1 MDFYKKVLDS
11 MDRVSDSNERLAEYL
26 DGVLNAKGLESFVSV
41 TPHKDGYRLQIA
53 GKYSPL
59 YVDVYLDG
67 EDLVLGGSKIGNMT
81 ASNIKEMATFLGI
94 PEKEVGEK
102 ANRFAS
108 VIRYLI
114 AHNHRP
120 VDELGE
126 VTDSARVK
134 DDEDVSG
141 EVAEKVE
148 EVFADFAAQAPEDR
162 GVRHIDLV
170 AYGTPITLRF
180 QTAEKNKDRLDVY
193 AAVDGDVDDEASR
206 QYVGSDSLNN
216 KGRAVVKAL
225 MSGVLA
231 DLAGKA
237 AVKEAGEEKKAAE
250 EAGAFDAD
258 VLYEKIK
265 EMHEDLQNIPAG
277 AKQEIMAEVE
287 NADHEVKLMFTP
299 GEAEGSVAFI
309 VDVDGK
315 PNQIGEYPISN
326 KMLPYFAVSDLL
338 RQADKILGISVAD
351 SCGEIKDDEA
361 KGKDALGVEADIMRM
376 MEDFR
381 TGSKDARVLEYDNL
395 EGHNVRLTVIPSKD
409 GKRMTV
415 YATIDGG
422 VPAFIAE
429 QLIDAPLASAKVL
442 NSLYDKI
449 LPVGDSARVKDDE
462 HAAQESA
469 LEPLSDAVN
478 AMRADR
484 SIKTKVANVD
494 YLGSDVSFIL
504 TRKVDKDKG
513 LVHVYVR
520 NGKGAPMTFVA
531 SYDLDGVGVADRMF
545 HAGLKELGIEDACN
559 KKKGSV
565 NDGVSYEVEDM
576 DRLRAAV
583 GDTYVLEEFLRWESD
598 DDVNAFIRDLSRTVF
613 GGAEEIEDSKC
624 KNAVSDAGACSIE
637 CIQGRVGRILAGE
650 AAGPNRR
657 SSYAVRSFGKD
668 KTLASVTIKGAMNGD
683 EVTGLDVSYIY
694 TTPLFSVVVDEHYDI
709 PAGDAPEKEL
719 GEKIDTRMDELG
731 EIAVDLYEGK
741 IDEAKARELIGSPVE
756 IDRDVVPSS
765 INMVRDAVAS
775 SPEEVEI
782 RVKSVI
788 SEGNTGRAFISRVY
802 GGDILGKA
810 ILKAVKAHKPG
821 YDKGVE
827 VTFSFSTPSMD
838 VSKVE
843 YFDIPETEKPHVD
856 LGKAISDRMDEMG
869 RAVLH
874 AYDGIIEMDEMKAIL
889 GDDSLKIEEV
899 TDSADP
905 KAAELIASLEADG
918 SAENVARVA
927 KEWADTFGFKTMK
940 GSDGKEL
947 MAFSYVNGESDAK
960 PTQYSYKQHAWTR
973 IQ

>member
-67 EDLVLGGSKIGNMT
+67 EDLVLGGSQIGSLSDGML
-81 ASNIKEMATFLGI
+81 KELATFLGI

-126 VTDSARVK
+126 VKDSA
-134 DDEDVSG
+134 DEDVSG

-162 GVRHIDLV
+162 DVRHVDLV

-193 AAVDGDVDDEASR
+193 VAVDGDIDVEADR

-216 KGRAVVKAL
+216 KGRAVIKAL
-225 MSGVLA
+225 MGGILA

-237 AVKEAGEEKKAAE
+237 AVKEAKAEKAAAV

-258 VLYEKIK
+258 VLYAKIK
-265 EMHEDLQNIPAG
+265 EMHEDLRNLPAG
-277 AKQEIMAEVE
+277 AKQEIMAEVA

-338 RQADKILGISVAD
+338 RQADKILGISVTD
-351 SCGEIKDDEA
+351 SARVKVSDSRDAEAAIKDVLSGFKSGSITGHHQEWVEA
-361 KGKDALGVEADIMRM
+361 SGLVVNLIFIQSDKDADRIYVSAEIEGELKPLIFIDI
-376 MEDFR
+376 D
-381 TGSKDARVLEYDNL
+381 D
-395 EGHNVRLTVIPSKD
+395 
-409 GKRMTV
+409 
-415 YATIDGG
+415 
-422 VPAFIAE
+422 
-429 QLIDAPLASAKVL
+429 IDAAKRIAM
-442 NSLYDKI
+442 SLYDKI
-449 LPVGDSARVKDDE
+449 DDVVTDSARVKDDE
-462 HAAQESA
+462 HAAPESA
-469 LEPLSDAVN
+469 LVPLSDAVN

-484 SIKTKVANVD
+484 SIKTKVANVN

-520 NGKGAPMTFVA
+520 NGKGGPMTFVA
-531 SYDLDGVGVADRMF
+531 SYDLDGIGVADRMF
-545 HAGLKELGIEDACN
+545 HAGLKELGIEDACD
-559 KKKGSV
+559 KKVK
-565 NDGVSYEVEDM
+565 DGVAYEAEDM

-583 GDTYVLEEFLRWESD
+583 GDTYVLEEFLRWVSD

-613 GGAEEIEDSKC
+613 GDAEEIEDSQDKS
-624 KNAVSDAGACSIE
+624 AVSDAGASSIE
-637 CIQGRVGRILAGE
+637 RMQGRVGRILAGE
-650 AAGPNRR
+650 AGGPNHR

-683 EVTGLDVSYIY
+683 EVTRLDVSYIY
-694 TTPLFSVVVDEHYDI
+694 TTPTFSVIVDERYNI

-719 GEKIDTRMDELG
+719 GKKIDARMDELG
-731 EIAVDLYEGK
+731 KIVVDLYEGE
-741 IDEAKARELIGSPVE
+741 IDEDKARELIGSPVE

-765 INMVRDAVAS
+765 FNMVRDAVAS
-775 SPEEVEI
+775 SPEE
-782 RVKSVI
+782 
-788 SEGNTGRAFISRVY
+788 
-802 GGDILGKA
+802 
-810 ILKAVKAHKPG
+810 
-821 YDKGVE
+821 
-827 VTFSFSTPSMD
+827 
-838 VSKVE
+838 
-843 YFDIPETEKPHVD
+843 
-856 LGKAISDRMDEMG
+856 
-869 RAVLH
+869 
-874 AYDGIIEMDEMKAIL
+874 
-889 GDDSLKIEEV
+889 
-899 TDSADP
+899 
-905 KAAELIASLEADG
+905 AELVASLEADG
-918 SAENVARVA
+918 SEENVARVA
-927 KEWADTFGFKTMK
+927 KEWADAFGFKTMK

-947 MAFSYVNGESDAK
+947 MAFSYVNGESDEK
-960 PTQYSYKQHAWTR
+960 PTQYSYKQRAWTR
-973 IQ
+973 IE

>member
-59 YVDVYLDG
+59 YADVYLDG
-67 EDLVLGGSKIGNMT
+67 EDLVLGGSQIGKLG
-81 ASNIKEMATFLGI
+81 ADVVKELATFLGI

-102 ANRFAS
+102 ADRFAS

-120 VDELGE
+120 VDEL
-126 VTDSARVK
+126 AKVK
-134 DDEDVSG
+134 DDGESD

-148 EVFADFAAQAPEDR
+148 EVFADFAANAPGTP

-170 AYGTPITLRF
+170 VYGTPVSLLFRTSD
-180 QTAEKNKDRLDVY
+180 KNKDRLDVY
-193 AAVDGDVDDEASR
+193 AAVDGDVDVEAER
-206 QYVGSDSLNN
+206 QYVGSDSIAN

-225 MSGVLA
+225 MGGILA

-237 AVKEAGEEKKAAE
+237 AVKGAEAEKKEAV

-258 VLYEKIK
+258 VLYAKIK
-265 EMHEDLQNIPAG
+265 EMHEDLRNLPAG

-287 NADHEVKLMFTP
+287 NDDHEVKLMFTP

-309 VDVDGK
+309 MDVDGK
-315 PNQIGEYPISN
+315 PHQIGEYLISN

-338 RQADKILGISVAD
+338 RVADKVLGIEIAD
-351 SCGEIKDDEA
+351 SCGK
-361 KGKDALGVEADIMRM
+361 KKDA
-376 MEDFR
+376 
-381 TGSKDARVLEYDNL
+381 
-395 EGHNVRLTVIPSKD
+395 
-409 GKRMTV
+409 
-415 YATIDGG
+415 
-422 VPAFIAE
+422 
-429 QLIDAPLASAKVL
+429 Q
-442 NSLYDKI
+442 
-449 LPVGDSARVKDDE
+449 VKDEE
-462 HAAQESA
+462 HAAPESA
-469 LEPLSDAVN
+469 LVPLSDAVN
-478 AMRADR
+478 AMRNDR

-494 YLGSDVSFIL
+494 YLGSNVSFIL

-520 NGKGAPMTFVA
+520 NGKDAPMKFVA
-531 SYDLDGVGVADRMF
+531 SYDLDGIGVADRMF

-559 KKKGSV
+559 KKAK
-565 NDGVSYEVEDM
+565 DGVAYEVEGM

-583 GDTYVLEEFLRWESD
+583 GDTRVLEEFIRWESD

-613 GGAEEIEDSKC
+613 GDAEEIEDSKD
-624 KNAVSDAGACSIE
+624 KSAVSDAGTRSIE
-637 CIQGRVGRILAGE
+637 RMQGRVGRILAGE
-650 AAGPNRR
+650 AAGPNHR

-668 KTLASVTIKGAMNGD
+668 KTLASVTLKGVMNGN

-694 TTPLFSVVVDEHYDI
+694 TTPLFSVIVDEHYDI

-719 GEKIDTRMDELG
+719 GKKIDARMDELG
-731 EIAVDLYEGK
+731 KIAVDLYEGK

-756 IDRDVVPSS
+756 IDREVVTSS
-765 INMVRDAVAS
+765 FNMVRDAVAS

-788 SEGNTGRAFISRVY
+788 SEGNTGRAFVSRVY

-810 ILKAVKAHKPG
+810 IIKAVKAKKPG

-856 LGKAISDRMDEMG
+856 LGKEISDRMDGMG

-889 GDDSLKIEEV
+889 GDDSLKIDMV
-899 TDSADP
+899 SDSVDP
-905 KAAELIASLEADG
+905 KEAELIASLEADG
-918 SAENVARVA
+918 SDENVARVA
-927 KEWADTFGFKTMK
+927 KEWADAFGFKTMK

-947 MAFSYVNGESDAK
+947 MAFSYVNGESDEK
-960 PTQYSYKQHAWTR
+960 PTQYSYKQRAWTR
-973 IQ
+973 IA